1 MGGERGITMVTI
13 AICDDVQADQQ
24 MVASL
29 IRSLNPFDGQY
40 TLELFGSGDELLR
53 SEKRPYDLVVL
64 DVQMPEKNGYKTA
77 QQLRE
82 TDGRTILAFLTGV
95 AAPTVE
101 VFRVTPFRYL
111 MKQMGE
117 EELKAELTACFQ
129 EVERR
134 QRFIVFQAGGEILR
148 LPAASVLYLV
158 IQGRAVELV
167 TDKGRRSLKAKMADM
182 YSLLA
187 PYGFGYCHKSYLVN
201 FSRVVSVSNN
211 SVIMEN
217 GDILPISQPKAKS
230 FKSEIPRHA
239 KTDV

>member
-1 MGGERGITMVTI
+1 MVTI

-148 LPAASVLYLV
+148 LPAASV
-158 IQGRAVELV
+158 R
-167 TDKGRRSLKAKMADM
+167 
-182 YSLLA
+182 
-187 PYGFGYCHKSYLVN
+187 
-201 FSRVVSVSNN
+201 
-211 SVIMEN
+211 
-217 GDILPISQPKAKS
+217 
-230 FKSEIPRHA
+230 
-239 KTDV
+239 

>member
-1 MGGERGITMVTI
+1 MVSI
-13 AICDDVQADQQ
+13 AICDDLPADQQ
-24 MVASL
+24 MVARL
-29 IRSLNPFDGQY
+29 VEGLNPFEGQY
-40 TLELFGSGDELLR
+40 TLDIFSSGDALLA
-53 SEKRPYDLVVL
+53 SPKRPFDLVVL

-82 TDGRTILAFLTGV
+82 TDQGTILAFLTGV

-117 EELKAELTACFQ
+117 EELKEELAACFQ

-134 QRFIVFQAGGEILR
+134 RRFVVIQSGGEILR
-148 LPAASVLYLV
+148 LPAASILYLV
-158 IQGRAVELV
+158 IQGRSVELV
-167 TDKGRRSLKAKMADM
+167 TDSGRRSLKNRMAEM

-201 FSRVVSVSNN
+201 FSRVASIGSG
-211 SVIMEN
+211 SVILEN
-217 GDILPISQPKAKS
+217 GDILPVSQPKAKS
-230 FKSEIPRHA
+230 FKSEFLRYA
-239 KTDV
+239 KSAV

>member
-1 MGGERGITMVTI
+1 
-13 AICDDVQADQQ
+13 
-24 MVASL
+24 
-29 IRSLNPFDGQY
+29 
-40 TLELFGSGDELLR
+40 
-53 SEKRPYDLVVL
+53 
-64 DVQMPEKNGYKTA
+64 MPEKNGYKTA

-187 PYGFGYCHKSYLVN
+187 PTGLGTATRATLSTSPGWCRQQQFGHYGK
-201 FSRVVSVSNN
+201 R
-211 SVIMEN
+211 
-217 GDILPISQPKAKS
+217 
-230 FKSEIPRHA
+230 RHPPDFPA
-239 KTDV
+239 EGQEL